1 MSLMCIY
8 IFILKFKN
16 DISGFVYKYSK
27 VGKLIYSV
35 TLRGLLY
42 AR

>member
-1 MSLMCIY
+1 MSLMYIY

-27 VGKLIYSV
+27 VHKLIYSV
-35 TLRGLLY
+35 ILRGLLY

>member
-1 MSLMCIY
+1 MSLMYIY

-16 DISGFVYKYSK
+16 DISGFLYKYSK
-27 VGKLIYSV
+27 VWKLTYSV
-35 TLRGLLY
+35 ILRDVLY